1 MKWNETS
8 LNCSFFTAL
17 IEDSSNFVIVA
28 WKKKMRKKAQS
39 HHKSKTI
46 QLDES
51 EDNFVGKKSRYY
63 NKFKFSFIH
72 YFAVSREESD
82 FVMHM
87 SEVNNWK
94 KNKK

>member
-1 MKWNETS
+1 MKQNETS
-8 LNCSFFTAL
+8 LNCSFFTVL

-28 WKKKMRKKAQS
+28 WKKDEKRAQS

-51 EDNFVGKKSRYY
+51 EDNLVGKKSRYY
-63 NKFKFSFIH
+63 NKFKFPFIQCL
-72 YFAVSREESD
+72 AVSREEPD
-82 FVMHM
+82 CVMHM

-94 KNKK
+94 NNKE